1 MSQNIPAP
9 QAQAPVQYT
18 AANDPVTALAERY
31 GMLPQELDST
41 LRSTVFKAARNNEEF
56 LALCFVAKQY
66 QLNPL
71 LREIYAFPQKES
83 GGIVPLVGVDG
94 YVSMMHRQP
103 AFDGLE
109 FRYAEKLIAMEQNGR
124 PAPEW
129 VECIIYRKDQS
140 RPTIVREYLDECF
153 RSTPAWRSHPRRMLR
168 HKALCQGARLAFG
181 FSGVYADA
189 EDVEPVQAT
198 VHEDRP
204 VDVNAAIDA
213 AVEAQ
218 PKPAPK
224 AKGKPAF
231 KLQQRQEAPA
241 PAPAPAPEPEP
252 VQAEP
257 VQEQD
262 PAVPDSRASA
272 DIDEAYF
279 DYCEANGIDLTRADG
294 VCRQLVSGGACKTMT
309 EARKIF
315 VEKQYTCSQP

>member
-1 MSQNIPAP
+1 MSQQVVQ

-41 LRSTVFKAARNNEEF
+41 LRSTVFKAARNNAEF

-103 AFDGLE
+103 SFDGLE

-153 RSTPAWRSHPRRMLR
+153 RSTPPWRSHPRRMLR

-181 FSGVYADA
+181 FSGIYSDADEA
-189 EDVEPVQAT
+189 EPVAVQAT
-198 VHEDRP
+198 VH
-204 VDVNAAIDA
+204 DVNAAIDA

-224 AKGKPAF
+224 PRSKPATF
-231 KLQQRQEAPA
+231 KLQQEA

-257 VQEQD
+257 VQE
-262 PAVPDSRASA
+262 PAPADSRASA
-272 DIDEAYF
+272 DIDEAFF
-279 DYCEANGIDLTRADG
+279 DYVEGAGMDTSKADE
-294 VCRQLVSGGACKTMT
+294 VCRQLVSGGACANMT

-315 VEKQYTCSQP
+315 VEKQYTCSLP

>member
-1 MSQNIPAP
+1 MSQQVVQQ

-41 LRSTVFKAARNNEEF
+41 LRNTVFKAARTNDEF

-71 LREIYAFPQKES
+71 LKEIYAFPQKG

-103 AFDGLE
+103 SFDGME
-109 FRYAEKLIAMEQNGR
+109 FRYADNLISVEKDGR

-129 VECIIYRKDQS
+129 VECIIYRSDQS

-153 RSTPAWRSHPRRMLR
+153 RPTEPWRSHPRRMLR

-181 FSGVYADA
+181 FSGIYSDADEA
-189 EDVEPVQAT
+189 EPVAVQAT
-198 VHEDRP
+198 VH
-204 VDVNAAIDA
+204 DVNAAIDA

-224 AKGKPAF
+224 PKSKPATF
-231 KLQQRQEAPA
+231 KLQQE

-257 VQEQD
+257 VQE
-262 PAVPDSRASA
+262 PAPMDSRASA

-279 DYCEANGIDLTRADG
+279 DYVEGAGMDTAKADE
-294 VCRQLVSGGACKTMT
+294 VCRQLVSGGACANMT
-309 EARKIF
+309 EARAVF
-315 VEKQYTCSQP
+315 VSKGYTI

>member
-1 MSQNIPAP
+1 MSQQVIQQQTPAP
-9 QAQAPVQYT
+9 IQYT

-41 LRSTVFKAARNNEEF
+41 LRNTVFKAARSNDEF

-71 LREIYAFPQKES
+71 LKEIYAFPQKG

-103 AFDGLE
+103 AFDGME
-109 FRYAEKLIAMEQNGR
+109 FRYADNLISVEKDGR

-129 VECIIYRKDQS
+129 VECIIYRSDQS

-153 RSTPAWRSHPRRMLR
+153 RPTEPWRSHPRRMLR

-189 EDVEPVQAT
+189 DEAEPVTVQAT
-198 VHEDRP
+198 VQEVR
-204 VDVNAAIDA
+204 DVNAAIDQA
-213 AVEAQ
+213 LEAQ

-224 AKGKPAF
+224 PAP
-231 KLQQRQEAPA
+231 KSQPAPKKVQKQAPIVEQVSLTQEPPQADPQPRQEVQP
-241 PAPAPAPEPEP
+241 P
-252 VQAEP
+252 VE
-257 VQEQD
+257 
-262 PAVPDSRASA
+262 DSRISA

-279 DYCEANGIDLTRADG
+279 DYVEGNGMDISKADG
-294 VCRQLVSGGACKTMT
+294 VCRQLVSGGACANMT
-309 EARKIF
+309 EARKTF
-315 VEKQYTCSQP
+315 VEKQYTV

>member
-9 QAQAPVQYT
+9 QAPVQYT

-41 LRSTVFKAARNNEEF
+41 LRNTVFKAARSNDEF

-71 LREIYAFPQKES
+71 LKEIYAFPQKG

-103 AFDGLE
+103 SFDGME
-109 FRYAEKLIAMEQNGR
+109 FRYADNLISVEKDGR

-140 RPTIVREYLDECF
+140 RPTVVREYLDECF
-153 RSTPAWRSHPRRMLR
+153 RATEPWRSHPRRMLR

-189 EDVEPVQAT
+189 DEAEPVQAT

-204 VDVNAAIDA
+204 LDVNAAIDA

-224 AKGKPAF
+224 AKSKAF
-231 KLQQRQEAPA
+231 RLQKETPV

-257 VQEQD
+257 VQEQE

-272 DIDEAYF
+272 DVDEEYF
-279 DYCEANGIDLTRADG
+279 DYVEAHNIDITRADG
-294 VCRQLVSGGACKTMT
+294 VCKQLVNGGACKNMT
-309 EARKIF
+309 EARALF
-315 VEKQYTCSQP
+315 VSKGYTCSQP